1 MCTQAPAV
9 FTGVVTFKSEKQKL
23 CCFLNKGTVS
33 SFQRYKRLFFYYVNI
48 NSPFVLCL
56 EKGICNLVSAFAL
69 PQHVKSKV
77 QT

>member
-33 SFQRYKRLFFYYVNI
+33 SFQKYKRLFFYYVNI
-48 NSPFVLCL
+48 NSPLCTFL
-56 EKGICNLVSAFAL
+56 SQGIKQSCQCVCTAAAR
-69 PQHVKSKV
+69 
-77 QT
+77 

>member
-48 NSPFVLCL
+48 NSPLCFMPL
-56 EKGICNLVSAFAL
+56 ERNMQSCQCVCTAAAR
-69 PQHVKSKV
+69 
-77 QT
+77 